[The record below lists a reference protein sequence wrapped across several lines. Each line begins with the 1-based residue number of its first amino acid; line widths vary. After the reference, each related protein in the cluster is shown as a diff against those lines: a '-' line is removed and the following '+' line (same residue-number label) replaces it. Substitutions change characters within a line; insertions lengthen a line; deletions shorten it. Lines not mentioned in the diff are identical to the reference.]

1 MMNDFKSIV
10 VAVLMVFFVSDVIGQ
25 IKKDEVGGGQN
36 IVSTAVPFLNIAPE
50 SRSGGL
56 GDAGVAISPDMN
68 SQHWN
73 PAKYAFIDGS
83 MGVSF
88 SFTPWLRELVNDI
101 NMYYLSYYF
110 RLGDMQTLSASL
122 RYFSLGNISFTDES
136 GNVQF
141 EAKPNEF
148 AFDLAYS
155 RVLSD
160 HFSGAVAFR
169 YIRSD
174 LSNNY
179 SSPGGGSAQLQAGN
193 SFAADVAFYYRTSW
207 RKNRKESEFTA
218 GVNISNIGSK
228 ISYDGG
234 TTKEF
239 IPTNLKLGVAYRV
252 ELDEYNMI
260 TATVDMNKLLVPSV
274 LSLPNDTTATNENTS
289 VISGM
294 FTSFSDAP
302 GGFSE
307 ELQEIRL
314 SGGIE
319 YWYNKQFAL
328 RAGYHHENVNKGNRK
343 FATVGLGLKFNIF
356 SIDAS
361 YIIPMQANNPLANTI
376 RFSLGFDLS
385 KYGGKGG
392 SVAYKSSR
400 GKSKKRR

>member
-1 MMNDFKSIV
+1 
-10 VAVLMVFFVSDVIGQ
+10 
-25 IKKDEVGGGQN
+25 
-36 IVSTAVPFLNIAPE
+36 
-50 SRSGGL
+50 
-56 GDAGVAISPDMN
+56 
-68 SQHWN
+68 
-73 PAKYAFIDGS
+73 
-83 MGVSF
+83 
-88 SFTPWLRELVNDI
+88 
-101 NMYYLSYYF
+101 MYYLSYYF

-239 IPTNLKLGVAYRV
+239 ITTNLKLGVAYRV